1 MSADN
6 TTEFDPDRK
15 AEQDQQLKAIKRANL
30 SAVFGQGKGR
40 VSAIVVG
47 SVLLGLAV
55 LGLKGFFV
63 SSPVQQPTALPNA
76 APTNVGGMQGDQM
89 VTSEQEAELRRQRSA
104 QEAQQAAKSG
114 QPYTAPPVL
123 MASKPTAPSNDSAW
137 GGFGAGQPAKA
148 PTPQDQLQAAQQAQ
162 INVLASAATA
172 AVVEPKPAV
181 NVKAIADG
189 LKKDNGDVSSQ
200 LDYILGVRGDRG
212 DKGQGQTSASAKAFT
227 TGYYPS
233 TPKQEATV
241 GAKGVQAGAAPA
253 MPNGVQS
260 TVASDTSPNRNDVK
274 IKGLEM
280 GVGFYCKLKFG
291 SNSDLVRKDVFAT
304 CYGGAADQAVFKG
317 KAEPSAEG
325 VADPGFTVTFSAAN
339 FPKYGTLP
347 VDAIAFDNE
356 TLEAGIQDEV
366 STHGFTKFGGTL
378 LAGLLKGVGN
388 AMQIV
393 PGTSNTQT
401 VGNVSTTS
409 ISVTRPDLAQIGGN
423 AAGGVGQ
430 ALGDYIQKRSDSLKT
445 TIKIYPGKEVGIV
458 LLQDVTVQKN

>member
-6 TTEFDPDRK
+6 TTEFDPEKK

-47 SVLLGLAV
+47 SVLLLLAV
-55 LGLKGFFV
+55 LGLRGFFV
-63 SSPVQQPTALPNA
+63 SGPQQQPTALPNA

-89 VTSEQEAELRRQRSA
+89 VTSEQEAALRRQRSA
-104 QEAQQAAKSG
+104 QEAQQAAQSG
-114 QPYTAPPVL
+114 RPYTAPPVL
-123 MASKPTAPSNDSAW
+123 MASTPTAQSNESAW

-162 INVLASAATA
+162 VNVLASAATA
-172 AVVEPKPAV
+172 AAVDPRPGV

-189 LKKDNGDVSSQ
+189 MKKDNGDVSSQ
-200 LDYILGVRGDRG
+200 LDYILGVRGERG
-212 DKGQGQTSASAKAFT
+212 QASGTSGAKAFT

-233 TPKQEATV
+233 APKQEVSAVGKGAQGGSPQVMPTGAQNTV
-241 GAKGVQAGAAPA
+241 TADANANK
-253 MPNGVQS
+253 
-260 TVASDTSPNRNDVK
+260 NDVK

-325 VADPGFTVTFSAAN
+325 VSDPGFTVTFSSAN

-347 VDAIAFDNE
+347 VDAVAFDNE
-356 TLEAGIQDEV
+356 TLEAGIQDDV
-366 STHGFTKFGGTL
+366 STHGFTKFGGAL

-430 ALGDYIQKRSDSLKT
+430 ALGDYIQKRSDALKT